1 MSDPTTVTVRDVEA
15 AREQR
20 RIALARIIAAEMG
33 GLVRD
38 AYGAQLPDTL
48 WMQALPRADAILA
61 LIGARPIV
69 SSAD

>member
-1 MSDPTTVTVRDVEA
+1 
-15 AREQR
+15 
-20 RIALARIIAAEMG
+20 
-33 GLVRD
+33 VRD

-48 WMQALPRADAILA
+48 WMQALPRANAILA